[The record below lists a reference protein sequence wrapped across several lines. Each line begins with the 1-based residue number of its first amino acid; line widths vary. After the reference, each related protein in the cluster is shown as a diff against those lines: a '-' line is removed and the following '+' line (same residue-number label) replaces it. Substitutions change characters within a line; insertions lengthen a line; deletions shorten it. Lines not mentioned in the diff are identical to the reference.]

1 MTRNHTSH
9 ACGKTPISIGTSTM
23 SSSAVVPI
31 STPPSSPLPS
41 NATMTTTAPLFK
53 TKPMVL
59 CQLVSPSYF
68 RTGTLRNAVEAQ
80 EVPSS
85 TLCDYI
91 LLDLPLAAN
100 GSFEFESYRFLT
112 HARTRHRLLFHVD
125 IDLNGVGG
133 GLVLVSSSQFVDS
146 VRNLQNS
153 LSSSKLHG
161 LGVLKGYPTLLS
173 QLGRRSAIPYLGAIY
188 EEFSKILRGTGVEQD
203 KIKNFLAFNP
213 GLITQYI
220 YREQLQELNGITH
233 LNFAIILTITN
244 ERVNEVYPS
253 SAWDNRCLPQTNES
267 TMVDVVS
274 TITSIR
280 RPMYEFALAFSLRL
294 DHFAGVSLAK
304 VQGDPLQKVPC
315 RFHNATWFSDVC
327 ESQLFGR
334 GPSGA
339 SIYYIGGSGC
349 AFAEGNDTADTVVSF
364 ETPRTIRHKMVET
377 YRKIGYDLTDQY
389 VINWVVYNMTY
400 GLAPDVCNGAHNRI
414 LEIRNVIDENK

>member
-1 MTRNHTSH
+1 MVFSANVCLFLYAGSVNATR
-9 ACGKTPISIGTSTM
+9 KTPISIGTSTM

-267 TMVDVVS
+267 TMV
-274 TITSIR
+274 
-280 RPMYEFALAFSLRL
+280 
-294 DHFAGVSLAK
+294 
-304 VQGDPLQKVPC
+304 
-315 RFHNATWFSDVC
+315 C